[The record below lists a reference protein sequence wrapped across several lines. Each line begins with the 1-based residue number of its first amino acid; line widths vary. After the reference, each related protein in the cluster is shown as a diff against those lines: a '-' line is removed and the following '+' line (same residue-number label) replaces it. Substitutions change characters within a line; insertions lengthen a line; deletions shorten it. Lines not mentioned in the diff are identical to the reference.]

1 MRVAIIGTGWADTV
15 QIPAFQAGGLE
26 VVGVSG
32 RRQSRAQ
39 EVADAHEVAVAT
51 DDWRDLLTLECDL
64 ISITSPPALHLEQ
77 TRAALQAGKHVLCE
91 KPLVLNSQEAT
102 EMAQLAE
109 KYSDKLTLVDHELRF
124 VPARLKAK
132 ELLEQHIIGRVLTV
146 NVRIARDMR
155 LDPDRPWSW
164 WSDASQGG
172 GILGAIGSH
181 AIDGLLWLF
190 ANVAEGDTI
199 EANTTEAD
207 TMGADTIEAD
217 TVEAG
222 TTLAEAF
229 TIRGA
234 TLGQVHPTRRDRDG
248 TERPVTAD
256 DIVSATFSMG
266 SAVGTMLIHGAAS
279 DEAIDLLTI
288 RGTEGTLVLD
298 NSLKLYL
305 GKGRTALKEYVT
317 MLPGSVPNRFRANP
331 FAAGTVLL
339 AEAFADAFDD
349 STTPISQHP
358 RLQHAATLQEGA
370 QVQYH
375 LDHIRALAEA

>member
-1 MRVAIIGTGWADTV
+1 VRVAVIGTGWADTV

-39 EVADAHEVAVAT
+39 EVADAHDVAVAT
-51 DDWRDLLTLECDL
+51 DDWRDLLSLECDL

-77 TRAALQAGKHVLCE
+77 TQAALQAGKHVLCE
-91 KPLVLNSQEAT
+91 KPLVLNGQEAT
-102 EMAQLAE
+102 EMAHLAE
-109 KYSDKLTLVDHELRF
+109 KYPDKLTLVDHELRF

-132 ELLEQHIIGRVLTV
+132 ELLEQRIIGRVLTI
-146 NVRIARDMR
+146 NVRIARNMR

-190 ANVAEGDTI
+190 ANVYEGDTSL
-199 EANTTEAD
+199 AD
-207 TMGADTIEAD
+207 A
-217 TVEAG
+217 
-222 TTLAEAF
+222 L

-234 TLGQVHPTRRDRDG
+234 TLGQVYPTRRDRDG
-248 TERPVTAD
+248 VEQPVTAD

-266 SAVGTMLIHGAAS
+266 STVGTMLIHGAAS

-339 AEAFADAFDD
+339 AEAFADASDD
-349 STTPISQHP
+349 ASTPLTQHP
-358 RLQHAATLQEGA
+358 RLQHAATLQEGVS
-370 QVQYH
+370 VQHH
-375 LDHIRALAEA
+375 LDRIRALANAK

>member
-1 MRVAIIGTGWADTV
+1 MRVAVIGTGWADTV

-39 EVADAHEVAVAT
+39 EVADAHDVAVAT

-109 KYSDKLTLVDHELRF
+109 KYPDKLTLVDHELRF

-132 ELLEQHIIGRVLTV
+132 ELLEQRIIGRVLTI

-164 WSDASQGG
+164 WSDAHQGG

-190 ANVAEGDTI
+190 ADVHEGD
-199 EANTTEAD
+199 AN
-207 TMGADTIEAD
+207 
-217 TVEAG
+217 
-222 TTLAEAF
+222 LAEAL

-248 TERPVTAD
+248 VERPVTAD

-349 STTPISQHP
+349 STIPIHKHP

-370 QVQYH
+370 KVQYH
-375 LDHIRALAEA
+375 LDRIRALAEA